1 MVRRRPPLS
10 LLWRAYRGP
19 IFAAACWAGAVLFC
33 LVLYPL
39 RAAPSGAVAVAMVRS
54 LPVLPPESGRV
65 AIVAVQPAQL
75 VAGGS
80 VLAVL
85 EVPGLPQQLA
95 AADAEVRALEHEL
108 AVEAADV
115 DRKFTRDADSTRAA
129 WLAAKV
135 DLESQRALLVGI
147 ESEVA
152 RIEAPGVEL
161 SANALDSRRAA
172 RDAARA
178 AVTAREDEVA
188 ARERAYVAAQERAGS
203 LGLAGTEARLEAARA
218 NADALRARAEACT
231 LRAQVA
237 GVVGPEVPA
246 PGTWVQA
253 GVPVLSITEQS
264 TQLARLYV
272 DAGTAGVLAD
282 GRAIAVRDAS
292 GERLAATVSAVGAA
306 YESVPVRQLRDP
318 LTPEWGLP
326 VTLHVKDRGLVP
338 GEALAVDF

>member
-19 IFAAACWAGAVLFC
+19 VLSVATWCSAVVFC
-33 LVLYPL
+33 LAAYPL
-39 RAAPSGAVAVAMVRS
+39 RSAPGGAVAVAVVRS

-65 AIVAVQPAQL
+65 ANVAVQPSQF
-75 VAGGS
+75 VEGGT

-85 EVPGLPQQLA
+85 EVPGLTQQLT
-95 AADAEVRALEHEL
+95 AADAEVRVLEREL
-108 AVEAADV
+108 ALEAADI
-115 DRKFTRDADSTRAA
+115 DRKFTRDVDAARSA

-135 DLESQRALLVGI
+135 DLESRRALLVGV

-152 RIEAPGVEL
+152 RLEAPGVEI
-161 SANALDSRRAA
+161 SANALDGRRAS

-178 AVTAREDEVA
+178 AVAAMEDEVSA
-188 ARERAYVAAQERAGS
+188 KERAYYAAQERAGS
-203 LGLAGTEARLEAARA
+203 VGLATTEAQLEGARA
-218 NADALRARAEACT
+218 NVEALRARAEACT

-237 GVVGPEVPA
+237 GVVGTEVPA

-264 TQLARLYV
+264 TQLAQLYV
-272 DAGTAGVLAD
+272 DAGTARALAD
-282 GRAIAVRDAS
+282 GRPLDVRDAS
-292 GERLAATVSAVGAA
+292 GRTLAATVASVGAA

-318 LTPEWGLP
+318 MTPEWGLP
-326 VTLHVKDRGLVP
+326 VTVHVRDRGLVP